1 MQLSI
6 GSFYPNLLLSGILW
20 PLEGMPLALQYI
32 AKFLP
37 NTLACQVNNELL
49 FLSLIISQLC
59 LIYQHIGGNFQAMRD
74 IMLRGWGIDRPEV
87 LLFYLNGI
95 SSKIIPRFILV

>member
-20 PLEGMPLALQYI
+20 PLEGMPPALQYV

-37 NTLACQVNNELL
+37 NTLACQVNY
-49 FLSLIISQLC
+49 FSAS
-59 LIYQHIGGNFQAMRD
+59 
-74 IMLRGWGIDRPEV
+74 
-87 LLFYLNGI
+87 FYFNLDYPNYPGHEGYHATGMGC
-95 SSKIIPRFILV
+95 

>member
-20 PLEGMPLALQYI
+20 PLEGMPAALQYV

-37 NTLACQVNNELL
+37 NTLACQVNALL
-49 FLSLIISQLC
+49 LISEP
-59 LIYQHIGGNFQAMRD
+59 HITLTLMEIIQAMRD
-74 IMLRGWGIDRPEV
+74 IMLRGWGIERPEV
-87 LLFYLNGI
+87 LLEMKCNF
-95 SSKIIPRFILV
+95 

>member
-20 PLEGMPLALQYI
+20 PLEGMPAALQYV

-37 NTLACQVNNELL
+37 NTLACQVNALQ
-49 FLSLIISQLC
+49 IISESRTTSTLMET
-59 LIYQHIGGNFQAMRD
+59 NQAMRD
-74 IMLRGWGIDRPEV
+74 IMLRGWGIERPEV
-87 LLFYLNGI
+87 LLEMKCNF
-95 SSKIIPRFILV
+95 